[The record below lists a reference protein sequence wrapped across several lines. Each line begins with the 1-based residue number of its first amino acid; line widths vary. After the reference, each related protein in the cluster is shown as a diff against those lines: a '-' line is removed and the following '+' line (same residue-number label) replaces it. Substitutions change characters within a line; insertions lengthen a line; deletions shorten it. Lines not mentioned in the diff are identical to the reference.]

1 MWEHAMVKWVYCG
14 DELYKYLSHCLLS
27 HCNVIGPVR
36 IPLAYGEIASLN

>member
-1 MWEHAMVKWVYCG
+1 MLRLNGFTVLM
-14 DELYKYLSHCLLS
+14 KYLNLCLLS